1 MRDALVHRY
10 QSIEFALRSGEQ
22 VAIFLAF
29 PATLGN
35 AYDFEPLAEN
45 RSTRQSMFS
54 SRSTRKLGGLQGH
67 FQVGDG
73 LFAADSREA
82 IQKLIQRIARRQVLY
97 QDLHRHAGPGEHQR
111 PVHQLGV
118 TRDYFVFIHRC
129 ASFVLFQTILPPRRS
144 DLLDQL
150 LHVVV

>member
-1 MRDALVHRY
+1 VAQGRSDGCSALREADHEPDIFQVLLMRDALVHRY

-82 IQKLIQRIARRQVLY
+82 IQKLIQRIARRQVL
-97 QDLHRHAGPGEHQR
+97 
-111 PVHQLGV
+111 
-118 TRDYFVFIHRC
+118 
-129 ASFVLFQTILPPRRS
+129 
-144 DLLDQL
+144 
-150 LHVVV
+150 